1 MRGLDWIS
9 LEYAAFNFIL
19 IKVHCTYASLLRR
32 VRFIAFSSSENLD
45 LHDLRKVQRKV
56 LITSGGLA
64 RAAVLSIIKKLY
76 VSVIKI
82 I

>member
-1 MRGLDWIS
+1 LHVRVTAASRALYRS
-9 LEYAAFNFIL
+9 LIGRKFR
-19 IKVHCTYASLLRR
+19 LR
-32 VRFIAFSSSENLD
+32 
-45 LHDLRKVQRKV
+45 DLRKVQRKV

-76 VSVIKI
+76 VSVKI